1 MTRQVSITLA
11 SQVVYVSGYVN
22 GEACIFTL
30 SDTTADGTVWTA
42 EAARARLDIYDISIT
57 AVDAAG
63 NAATYN
69 MTIYYGLNLAID
81 REQSDVEYAAEMRSK
96 GVDGMTDKELE
107 RWLEGLKGTYNAAD
121 LNRVETA
128 VEYVSEKLA
137 SVGIHLGLSVR
148 KNWAMEDLPH
158 QSDMQRYLGNVQ
170 KIRDSIMVTVDTPEL
185 TTSMNNLTYEEANDI
200 EKVLMHV
207 NILLENMMKAWF
219 YSDEIYAGEV

>member
-1 MTRQVSITLA
+1 MTRQVSVVLA
-11 SQVVYVSGYVN
+11 SRVVYVSGYVN

-30 SDTTADGTVWTA
+30 TDTTADGTVWTA

-63 NAATYN
+63 NTATYN
-69 MTIYYGLNLAID
+69 MTIYYGLNLVID
-81 REQSDVEYAAEMRSK
+81 RTQEDVEYASEMRSK

-107 RWLEGLKGTYNAAD
+107 KWLEGLKGSYNASD

-128 VEYVSEKLA
+128 VEYVSDKLA
-137 SVGIHLGLSVR
+137 SVGIHLGLEVR
-148 KNWAMEDLPH
+148 KNWAVEDLPH

-170 KIRDSIMVTVDTPEL
+170 AIRDSIAVTADTPEL
-185 TTSMNNLTYEEANDI
+185 TTSMNYLTYEEANDI

-207 NILLENMMKAWF
+207 NILLENMMKAWY
-219 YSDEIYAGEV
+219 YSSEIYAGEV

>member
-1 MTRQVSITLA
+1 MTRQVSVVLA

-30 SDTTADGTVWTA
+30 SDTSDDGTVWTA

-69 MTIYYGLNLAID
+69 MTIYYGLNLVID
-81 REQSDVEYAAEMRSK
+81 REQSDVEQAAEMRSK

-107 RWLEGLKGTYNAAD
+107 KWLEGLKGSYNAGD

-128 VEYVSEKLA
+128 AEYVSDKLA

-148 KNWAMEDLPH
+148 KNWAREDLPS

-170 KIRDSIMVTVDTPEL
+170 KIRDSIAVTEDTPEL
-185 TTSMNNLTYEEANDI
+185 TSSMNNLTYEEANDI
-200 EKVLMHV
+200 ERVLMRV
-207 NILLENMMKAWF
+207 NILLENMMKAWY